1 MNDLIQELND
11 EMSGAVEDV
20 RRSLVSIHN
29 GHGGAGAGT
38 IWRPDGLV
46 ITNAHVVRG
55 RHGLKVTLPDAR
67 TLPAR
72 LLAHDDQHDLA
83 ALAVDAEGLPTIQV
97 GDSRLLKAGQW
108 VMAIGHPY
116 GVAGAVT
123 AGIVI
128 GEGAEL
134 PEVASRGREWIAVSL
149 HMRPGHSGGPL
160 VDIDGRL
167 VGINTMITGP
177 DVGMA
182 VPVHVVKEFLRR
194 AGLNEMTRTSE
205 SKANSNH
212 V

>member
-1 MNDLIQELND
+1 MSSNLVQQLND

-29 GHGGAGAGT
+29 GHGAGAGT
-38 IWRPDGLV
+38 IWRPDGLI
-46 ITNAHVVRG
+46 ITNAHVVHG
-55 RHGLKVTLPDAR
+55 RHGLKVTLPDNR

-72 LLAHDDQHDLA
+72 ILAHDEQHDLA
-83 ALAVDAEGLPTIQV
+83 ALAVDATGLPTIQV

-123 AGIVI
+123 SGIVI
-128 GEGAEL
+128 GEGTQL
-134 PEVASRGREWIAVSL
+134 PEMATGGREWIAVSL

-194 AGLNEMTRTSE
+194 AGLNEPIATTESRATS
-205 SKANSNH
+205 KY

>member
-1 MNDLIQELND
+1 MNDLIRELND

-38 IWRPDGLV
+38 IWRPDGLIV
-46 ITNAHVVRG
+46 TNAHVVRG
-55 RHGLKVTLPDAR
+55 RHGLKVTLPDNR

-83 ALAVDAEGLPTIQV
+83 ALAVDATGLATIQV

-128 GEGAEL
+128 GEGAQL
-134 PEVASRGREWIAVSL
+134 PEMAVGGNEWIAVSL

-182 VPVHVVKEFLRR
+182 IPVHIVKDFLRR
-194 AGLNEMTRTSE
+194 AGLNEPAAAAESRTTG
-205 SKANSNH
+205 KY